1 MSEETKTPG
10 SPHKRSKKR
19 TEKVLKGNVASQ
31 KIADAVGAA
40 AKTIS
45 ITNVSKTTGGHESRR
60 QAGEEAMAEKENGS
74 MFQGLAGMG
83 NVFTVEGAKKF
94 AAWYIDTTEKVA
106 KQAIDFQASA
116 TQWAKETPLAPIF
129 EAQIEYGKKFVER
142 SATAARSL
150 WRLE

>member
-1 MSEETKTPG
+1 MTEETKPPA

-19 TEKVLKGNVASQ
+19 TEKGFKGNVASQ
-31 KIADAVGAA
+31 KVAAAVEAA

-45 ITNVSKTTGGHESRR
+45 IANVSKPTGGLESRR

-74 MFQGLAGMG
+74 MFEGLTSMG
-83 NVFTVEGAKKF
+83 SLFTVEGAKKF
-94 AAWYIDTTEKVA
+94 AAWYIDTSEKVA
-106 KQAIDFQASA
+106 KQAINMQASA

-129 EAQIEYGKKFVER
+129 DAQIEYGKKFVER
-142 SATAARSL
+142 SASAARSL